1 LLVKQENSMNA
12 FRHMLA
18 ATSLTLIC
26 CGSALAS
33 NKASGSVTMGSAKA
47 AITHAW
53 MVRGRDEMDP
63 ERTILRIY
71 LANADIGAKIT
82 TCKSLSCA
90 DAALEEGAMVD
101 FSDASHLA
109 YAVRL
114 KGGAVQYSGATT
126 TDAFTLKTN
135 ARDHL
140 AGSVAIDDSGRG
152 GARVDAA
159 FDLELSN
166 HFDDTP

>member
-1 LLVKQENSMNA
+1 MNA
-12 FRHMLA
+12 FRHILA

-33 NKASGSVTMGSAKA
+33 DKASGSVTMGSAPA
-47 AITHAW
+47 TITHAW

-71 LANADIGAKIT
+71 LADADIGATIKS
-82 TCKSLSCA
+82 CKSLSCA
-90 DAALEEGAMVD
+90 DAALKVGALID
-101 FSDASHLA
+101 FSDASHLG

-114 KGGAVQYSGATT
+114 KGGAVQYSGATN

-135 ARDHL
+135 APDHL
-140 AGSVAIDDSGRG
+140 AGVLAIDDSGRG
-152 GARVDAA
+152 GANVEAE

-166 HFDDTP
+166 RFDDAP